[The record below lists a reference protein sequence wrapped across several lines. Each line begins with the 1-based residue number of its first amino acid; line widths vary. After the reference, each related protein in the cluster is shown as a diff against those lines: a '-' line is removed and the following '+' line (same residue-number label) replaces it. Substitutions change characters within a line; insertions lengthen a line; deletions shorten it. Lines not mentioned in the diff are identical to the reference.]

1 MLNWRFT
8 RIWFLKIGISEEVAC
23 YFNAGKTQMVP
34 LDQSNNTEADVVI
47 DGSILEEKSSIFQD
61 AGVDFSSKLDWGL

>member
-34 LDQSNNTEADVVI
+34 FDQSNNIEADVVI
-47 DGSILEEKSSIFQD
+47 DGSIFEEKSFIFQD
-61 AGVDFSSKLDWGL
+61 AGVDFLL

>member
-1 MLNWRFT
+1 M
-8 RIWFLKIGISEEVAC
+8 EVAC

-61 AGVDFSSKLDWGL
+61 AGVDFLL